1 MLAAYV
7 TTDDVNSALAQQ
19 FAEEC
24 QTQIHDLRPGE
35 MPSDLAFDA
44 VVYDLDDLPA
54 EHRCVIIAELLAAPS
69 PRAVAVHS
77 YTLDDREE
85 TGLSRNGVVV
95 ARRLEAE
102 SSSGWA
108 RRLQMRG

>member
-44 VVYDLDDLPA
+44 VVYDLDYLPA
-54 EHRCVIIAELLAAPS
+54 EHRARSSPNCWPRLRHGPSLYTATLWTIGKRPGSPGTEWWLLA
-69 PRAVAVHS
+69 
-77 YTLDDREE
+77 
-85 TGLSRNGVVV
+85 GSR
-95 ARRLEAE
+95 RK
-102 SSSGWA
+102 SSSGSA